1 VRRRLIADR
10 VEKIVVVGG
19 GGRGRGRMYHEL
31 LGSGSTRLIA
41 SHGGGQ
47 S

>member
-1 VRRRLIADR
+1 MRRRLIADR

-19 GGRGRGRMYHEL
+19 GGGRGRMYHEL